1 MEEGKK
7 VMGDLLQS
15 EEAKE
20 MMDLSKSLLS
30 EFTSSEMVTSTVNKM
45 KTTWSEKGDEI
56 TEKGKEL
63 VEKGLATAKKVSEE
77 KDKKDKKDKKSKKSK
92 KHHKEENAMVE
103 KSSEMLDKVVEN
115 RQKIAEMGMS
125 VLKKVQEDDTG
136 KKMIGKGLEVMRKIK
151 EEGGIEGA
159 LKKGQAMLADE
170 KQRDEMLGK
179 VKDSI
184 LDFLLGY
191 LPKIEVPVIKGEASS
206 TKYRVSGIDLSG
218 IKLDA
223 KDGM

>member
-45 KTTWSEKGDEI
+45 KTTWSEKGDEL

-77 KDKKDKKDKKSKKSK
+77 SKKDKKDKKGKKGK
-92 KHHKEENAMVE
+92 KHHKEENAVVE

-115 RQKIAEMGMS
+115 RQKIAEVGMS
-125 VLKKVQEDDTG
+125 VLKKVQEDDTD
-136 KKMIGKGLEVMRKIK
+136 RKS
-151 EEGGIEGA
+151 
-159 LKKGQAMLADE
+159 
-170 KQRDEMLGK
+170 
-179 VKDSI
+179 V
-184 LDFLLGY
+184 
-191 LPKIEVPVIKGEASS
+191 V
-206 TKYRVSGIDLSG
+206 
-218 IKLDA
+218 
-223 KDGM
+223 